1 MTRTSTASRPSRT
14 SRSWSS
20 DCRRKS
26 DVSVPE
32 IVVTGLGCVSPFG
45 EGVAAFTAG
54 LRTGR
59 PSESPRT
66 FDPAGYRNSGVYH
79 AAAAGLSPQSR
90 NRPAELAEKALA
102 EAFAQ
107 AGLASGTVRA
117 AGLAMASTS
126 AGWHLPDETLDPAG
140 PALDAGA
147 DTLALRK
154 EGPAYWLAERWRLDG
169 PHVTISSACASAT
182 GALAWAAERIR
193 NGEAPVMAAGA
204 VDVLTEVVFAGFH
217 SMRLLSTTTR
227 PFARDRSGF
236 VLAEGAAF
244 LVLEDADHA
253 RARGAEV
260 LAVLAGWGAS
270 SDAAHITTPSAE
282 GIARSLRGALADAGR
297 GPEEIAVYHAH
308 GTASVAS
315 DAAEASAVAEVLRPS
330 GGRMAVTAT
339 KSGCG
344 HTEGA
349 AGLFSAIAA
358 VDAIRTS
365 QLPPV
370 LGVDEPDPAFEVLD
384 LARGTAPADSVAP
397 AVVHASGFGGV
408 NCTVVLDR
416 PGRQRVDALPPR
428 RKVLVHL
435 AAQSSAEQP
444 VRLAAF
450 GDPIADETRNLGEP
464 QDPAFARSPAPDRV
478 TELLGAT
485 VGALLGAVGPDTAQR
500 VRSGGLLTG
509 TAFGGQANH
518 GRMQSAIRGRGGRT
532 VDPLDF
538 ARSTFNVPASQ
549 CSSAFGITGRLEAF
563 LGATGGVEALLS
575 AAEAVATGREQA
587 VLAAGYDAP
596 ENRLWRYEKDPD
608 VPAAATALLLGTP
621 QAASAGSIVELA
633 AFRRVAPTSRAR
645 SAAALLAAI
654 AEVDRQGAADEVWL
668 DPAGL
673 EEDTV
678 SQLLAGLASPHVVA
692 TSEPGAASPLDGHL
706 RALTRLVSGDLTSL
720 TVVTTAECAPSAVVR
735 YQRTDRV

>member
-1 MTRTSTASRPSRT
+1 M
-14 SRSWSS
+14 
-20 DCRRKS
+20 
-26 DVSVPE
+26 SVPE

-59 PSESPRT
+59 PSEPPGT
-66 FDPAGYRNSGVYH
+66 FDSAGYRNYGVYH
-79 AAAAGLSPQSR
+79 AAVAGLSPHSR

-102 EAFAQ
+102 EAFAH
-107 AGLASGTVRA
+107 AGLASGTLRA

-140 PALDAGA
+140 PALDADA

-193 NGEAPVMAAGA
+193 NDEAPVMAAGA

-217 SMRLLSTTTR
+217 SMRLLSTTTTR

-253 RARGAEV
+253 RARGAEI

-297 GPEEIAVYHAH
+297 SPEEIAVYHAH

-370 LGVDEPDPAFEVLD
+370 VGVDEPDPAFVVLD
-384 LARGTAPADSVAP
+384 LTRGTTSGDPVAP

-416 PGRQRVDALPPR
+416 PGRQCVDGLPPR

-444 VRLAAF
+444 VRIAAF
-450 GDPIADETRNLGEP
+450 GDPTTDGTWNLGEP
-464 QDPAFARSPAPDRV
+464 QAPAFARSPTPDRV
-478 TELLGAT
+478 TELLGAV
-485 VGALLGAVGPDTAQR
+485 VGALLGAAGPDTAQR

-509 TAFGGQANH
+509 TAFGAQANH
-518 GRMQSAIRGRGGRT
+518 GRMQSAIRGRGGRS

-575 AAEAVATGREQA
+575 AAEAVATGRVQA
-587 VLAAGYDAP
+587 LLAAGYDAP

-654 AEVDRQGAADEVWL
+654 YEVDRQGTADEVWL

-678 SQLLAGLASPHVVA
+678 SQLLAGLASPHVMA

-706 RALTRLVSGDLTSL
+706 QALTRLVSGDLTSL